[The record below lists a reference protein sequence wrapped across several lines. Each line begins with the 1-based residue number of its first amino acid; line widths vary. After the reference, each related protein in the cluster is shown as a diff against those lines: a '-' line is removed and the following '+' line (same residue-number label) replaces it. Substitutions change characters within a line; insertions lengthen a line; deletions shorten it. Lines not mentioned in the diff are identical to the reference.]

1 MRLTQDRST
10 MSSNISIAFAF
21 ATLAAGALTPSLA
34 AAQDKYPVRPIRLVI
49 PFPPGG
55 IMDTIGR
62 QWVDKV
68 TPALG
73 TIVVENRSGAGGVVG
88 AGEVAR
94 ARPDGY
100 TLLMGNTST
109 QVLNPAAMRKP
120 PYDPVREFDTIDII
134 ALSATSIVVHPSVPA
149 RTLKELIGYARANP
163 GILSYGSAGAGT
175 VTHLA
180 GEMFKLRARLD
191 IVHVPYKGVG
201 LATADLLGGYIPM
214 MTPHVNALFLSL
226 HQSGKLRILAVNAP
240 ARLKAAPDIPTAGE
254 TVPGLV
260 AQLFSGIFAP
270 AGTPGLIVERIAQ
283 ASRKALADPAFQK
296 ALIESGSQPVTDSS
310 PAKAQALLDQER
322 KRLVPVI
329 KAMEFTLD

>member
-1 MRLTQDRST
+1 
-10 MSSNISIAFAF
+10 MSSKTSIAFAF
-21 ATLAAGALTPSLA
+21 AVLAAGALTPPLA
-34 AAQDKYPVRPIRLVI
+34 AAQDKYPSRPIRLII

-62 QWVDKV
+62 QWVEKV

-73 TIVVENRSGAGGVVG
+73 TIVVDNRGGAGGVVG

-120 PYDPVREFDTIDII
+120 PYDPVRDFATIDII
-134 ALSATSIVVHPSVPA
+134 ALSATSIVVHPSVPV

-163 GILSYGSAGAGT
+163 GTLSYGSAGAGT
-175 VTHLA
+175 MTHLA
-180 GEMFKLRARLD
+180 GEMFKQRASLD

-201 LATADLLGGYIPM
+201 LATADILGGNIPM
-214 MTPHVNALFLSL
+214 MTPHVNAHFLSL
-226 HQSGKLRILAVNAP
+226 HRAGKLRILAINAP
-240 ARLKAAPDIPTAGE
+240 ARLKAAPDIPIANE
-254 TVPGLV
+254 VLRDLV
-260 AQLFSGIFAP
+260 AQLFSGMFAP
-270 AGTPGLIVERIAQ
+270 DGTPGPIIERIAQ

-296 ALIESGSQPVTDSS
+296 ALIESGSEPVMDSS
-310 PAKAQALLDQER
+310 PAKAQQLLDQER

-329 KAMEFTLD
+329 KAMGFTLD

>member
-1 MRLTQDRST
+1 
-10 MSSNISIAFAF
+10 MSSKASIALAF
-21 ATLAAGALTPSLA
+21 AMLAAGTSLLA
-34 AAQDKYPVRPIRLVI
+34 VAQDKYPSRPIRLII

-62 QWVDKV
+62 QWVERV
-68 TPALG
+68 TPNLG
-73 TIVVENRSGAGGVVG
+73 TIVVDNRGGAGGVVG

-109 QVLNPAAMRKP
+109 QVLNPAAMSKP
-120 PYDPVREFDTIDII
+120 PYDPVREFATIDII
-134 ALSATSIVVHPSVPA
+134 ALSATSIVVHPSVPV
-149 RTLKELIGYARANP
+149 RTLKELIAYARANP
-163 GILSYGSAGAGT
+163 GKLSYGSAGAGT

-180 GEMFKLRARLD
+180 GEMLKLRARLD

-201 LATADLLGGYIPM
+201 LATADILGGNIPM
-214 MTPHVNALFLSL
+214 MTPHVNAHFLSL
-226 HQSGKLRILAVNAP
+226 HRSGKLRILAVNAP
-240 ARLKAAPDIPTAGE
+240 ARLKAAPDIPTAKE
-254 TVPGLV
+254 VVPDLV

-270 AGTPGLIVERIAQ
+270 AGTPGAIVERVAQ
-283 ASRKALADPAFQK
+283 ASRKALADPVFQK
-296 ALIESGSQPVTDSS
+296 ALIESGSEPVMDSS

-329 KAMEFTLD
+329 KAMAFTLD